1 MLAELVNG
9 APHYNEGKLLGI
21 PLMEDEN
28 GIPTST
34 GSAQFQYVKELII
47 SWNIKDNIR
56 AVSFDTTAS
65 NTGIFRGAATRM
77 EVFLNTSPLA
87 HLQAPSA

>member
-28 GIPTST
+28 GNPTSI

-47 SWNIKDNIR
+47 TWKIKDNIR
-56 AVSFDTTAS
+56 AVSFGTTAS

-77 EVFLNTSPLA
+77 EA
-87 HLQAPSA
+87 

>member
-1 MLAELVNG
+1 MLVGG
-9 APHYNEGKLLGI
+9 APHYNEGKLLDI

-28 GIPTST
+28 GNPTSI

-47 SWNIKDNIR
+47 TWKIKDNIR
-56 AVSFDTTAS
+56 AVSFGTTAS

-77 EVFLNTSPLA
+77 QAVLNTSPLA
-87 HLQAPSA
+87 RLQAPCA